1 MTIPPFAP
9 DHLESI
15 AEALGD
21 TDQGLTGSVIG
32 RLLSDL
38 GYTDPGPITKRD
50 RIREA
55 LSARQGRDRAGN
67 CVIAFIERAL
77 SPARFRTSPDHFE
90 SLREQVNVALAFA
103 GMQVGED
110 GKVKKVTAARTL
122 SEAQARA
129 GRLKAEL
136 MRRHVHH
143 DVLRFCREELLHENY
158 FHAVF
163 EATKSVADKIRQL
176 SGLQT
181 DGTPLV
187 DQAFGT
193 SQGLPV
199 LAFNSLRTETERSE
213 HTGLM
218 NLLKGM
224 FGTFRNTTGHAPKI
238 TWKIEESDALDLLTL
253 VSLLHRRLDAA
264 VKTRP

>member
-1 MTIPPFAP
+1 MPIPPFSAE
-9 DHLESI
+9 HLEAISD
-15 AEALGD
+15 ALGD
-21 TDQGLTGSVIG
+21 TAGGLTGSVIG
-32 RLLSDL
+32 RLLAEL
-38 GYTDPGPITKRD
+38 GYPDPGPITKRD
-50 RIREA
+50 RLRQA
-55 LSARQGRDRAGN
+55 LGERQAADRAGN
-67 CVIAFIERAL
+67 CVVAFVEKAL
-77 SPARFRTSPDHFE
+77 SPARFRSSPEYFNT
-90 SLREQVNVALAFA
+90 LREQVNIALAFA

-110 GKVKKVTAARTL
+110 GKVRRVTAARTL
-122 SEAQARA
+122 TEAEDRA

-136 MRRHVHH
+136 LRRQVHA
-143 DVLRFCREELLHENY
+143 DVLRFCRVELLQENY

-181 DGTPLV
+181 DGSELV
-187 DQAFGT
+187 DQALGT
-193 SQGLPV
+193 KSGLPI

-238 TWKIEESDALDLLTL
+238 TWKIEEGDALDLLTL
-253 VSLLHRRLDAA
+253 VSLLHRRLDTA
-264 VKTRP
+264 VKARP

>member
-9 DHLESI
+9 DHLEAL

-21 TDQGLTGSVIG
+21 TASGLTGSVIG

-38 GYTDPGPITKRD
+38 GYSDPGPITKRD

-55 LSARQGRDRAGN
+55 LSVRQAQDHAGN
-67 CVIAFIERAL
+67 CVVAFIERAL
-77 SPARFRTSPDHFE
+77 SPARFRSSPEYFE
-90 SLREQVNVALAFA
+90 NLREQVNIALAFA

-110 GKVKKVTAARTL
+110 GKMRQVAVARTL
-122 SEAQARA
+122 TEAQDRA
-129 GRLKAEL
+129 GRLRAEL
-136 MRRHVHH
+136 VRRHVHS
-143 DVLRFCREELLHENY
+143 DVLRFCREELLQENY

-163 EATKSVADKIRQL
+163 EATKSVADKIRKL

-181 DGTPLV
+181 DGTALV
-187 DQAFGT
+187 DEAFGT
-193 SQGLPV
+193 SRGLPM
-199 LAFNSLRTETERSE
+199 LAFNSLGTETERSE

-238 TWKIEESDALDLLTL
+238 TWKIEEGDALDLLTL
-253 VSLLHRRLDAA
+253 VSLLHRRLDTA
-264 VKTRP
+264 VKARP